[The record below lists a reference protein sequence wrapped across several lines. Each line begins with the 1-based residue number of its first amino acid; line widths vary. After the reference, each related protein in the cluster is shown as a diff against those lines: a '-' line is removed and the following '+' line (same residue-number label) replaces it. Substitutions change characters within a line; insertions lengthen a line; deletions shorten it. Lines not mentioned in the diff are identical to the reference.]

1 MVQEAVSSP
10 LPEWESFY
18 VIVGTS
24 AAALTGLMFVVIT
37 LIRDSRVR
45 SSSQT
50 LAAFGTP
57 TVVHFCVA
65 LLVSAIISAPWHGL
79 ANAALALGAVG
90 LGGLAYGAIVVRR
103 ARSQT
108 GYKPVLED
116 WLWHAVFPL
125 LAYAAIVIAALTLTR
140 RPTAALF
147 DVAAATLLLV
157 FIGIHNAWDTVT
169 YVAVD
174 MRAKPAEEQPGAAPP
189 VASPPASAAASLAP
203 NETVP

>member
-189 VASPPASAAASLAP
+189 VAAPPASAAASLAP